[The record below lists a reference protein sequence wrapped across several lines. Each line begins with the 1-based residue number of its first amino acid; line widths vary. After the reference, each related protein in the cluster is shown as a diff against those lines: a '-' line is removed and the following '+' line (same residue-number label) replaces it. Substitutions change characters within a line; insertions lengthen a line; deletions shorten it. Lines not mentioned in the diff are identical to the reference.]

1 MLRQQINTA
10 ATRKPDPMG
19 KPQLEN
25 YGLSQEMKDR
35 LEKLQARICLAI
47 WIITALITYLLL
59 IFYWIGYFGATP
71 RPYNSRLF
79 AELVFCTF
87 LFLLFGLMTIGILSY
102 AVTRLYLRLTTQPG
116 ECCFVMKKTLTSIN
130 TMYPIMKIGLKVLTR
145 RLKID

>member
-10 ATRKPDPMG
+10 ATRKADPMG

-25 YGLSQEMKDR
+25 YGLSQEVKDR

-47 WIITALITYLLL
+47 WIVTALITYLLL

-102 AVTRLYLRLTTQPG
+102 TVTRLYLRLTNPAWRMLLRYERELDVYQRNVSSY
-116 ECCFVMKKTLTSIN
+116 EDW
-130 TMYPIMKIGLKVLTR
+130 LKST
-145 RLKID
+145 DPPPEN

>member
-10 ATRKPDPMG
+10 APRNPDPME
-19 KPQLEN
+19 KPELEN
-25 YGLSQEMKDR
+25 YGLSQEAKDR

-47 WIITALITYLLL
+47 WIITALITYVLL

-102 AVTRLYLRLTTQPG
+102 AVTRLYLRLTNPTWRMLLRYERELDVYQHNVSRYEDWHKSTDPPP
-116 ECCFVMKKTLTSIN
+116 EN
-130 TMYPIMKIGLKVLTR
+130 
-145 RLKID
+145 

>member
-102 AVTRLYLRLTTQPG
+102 AVTRLYLRLTTPTWRMLLRYEKDLDVYQHNVSNY
-116 ECCFVMKKTLTSIN
+116 ED
-130 TMYPIMKIGLKVLTR
+130 
-145 RLKID
+145 RLKSTDPPSEN

>member
-1 MLRQQINTA
+1 ME
-10 ATRKPDPMG
+10 KPE
-19 KPQLEN
+19 LEN
-25 YGLSQEMKDR
+25 YGLSQEAKDR

-47 WIITALITYLLL
+47 WIITALITYVLL

-102 AVTRLYLRLTTQPG
+102 AVTRLYLRLTNPPWRMLLRYERELDVYQHNVSRYEDWHKSTDPPP
-116 ECCFVMKKTLTSIN
+116 EN
-130 TMYPIMKIGLKVLTR
+130 
-145 RLKID
+145 

>member
-1 MLRQQINTA
+1 ME
-10 ATRKPDPMG
+10 KPE
-19 KPQLEN
+19 LEN
-25 YGLSQEMKDR
+25 YGLSQEAKDR

-47 WIITALITYLLL
+47 WIITALITYVLL

-102 AVTRLYLRLTTQPG
+102 AVTRLYLRLTNPTWRMLLRYERELDVYQHNVSRYEDWHKSTDPPP
-116 ECCFVMKKTLTSIN
+116 EN
-130 TMYPIMKIGLKVLTR
+130 
-145 RLKID
+145 